1 MCYLVFI
8 DDGTLFKGDGVAVCK
23 TFDLNYDVFA
33 NRNHKGLT
41 VEYFHRFFNKLVTI
55 VMEDRQSNDVFIPAG
70 IATRYVWNIA
80 PIDGTNILHSTVA
93 IVRELRFA
101 IDINVSALPQL
112 TQNNNTQSTID
123 YLRLTDSNRRCFSSI
138 LKLLIGDCRT
148 THAEELTIIK
158 MLSK

>member
-1 MCYLVFI
+1 MCYLVI

-23 TFDLNYDVFA
+23 AFDLNYDVFA

-41 VEYFHRFFNKLVTI
+41 VEYFNRYLNKLVTI

-70 IATRYVWNIA
+70 IAARYVWNIA
-80 PIDGTNILHSTVA
+80 PIDGTNILRSTVT
-93 IVRELRFA
+93 IGRDLRFA
-101 IDINVSALPQL
+101 IDINLSVLPQL
-112 TQNNNTQSTID
+112 THNNTQSTID

-148 THAEELTIIK
+148 TYAEELTIIK